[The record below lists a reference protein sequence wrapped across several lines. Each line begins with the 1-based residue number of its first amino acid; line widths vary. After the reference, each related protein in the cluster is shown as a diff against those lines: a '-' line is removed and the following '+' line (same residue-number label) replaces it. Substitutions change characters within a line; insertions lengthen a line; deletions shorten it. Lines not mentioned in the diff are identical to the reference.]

1 MNKVIIYERLIIIS
15 VIKVNL
21 TLIWPVVQGIKGNHS
36 LVLDWK

>member
-21 TLIWPVVQGIKGNHS
+21 TFNLTYSAGH
-36 LVLDWK
+36 